1 MFNQG
6 GMSAMASLRAATLDG
21 ARYLGLD
28 RDIGSLETGKLADLI
43 VLDRNPLDDVR
54 NTHSVRYTMVNG
66 RVFDSATMNEI
77 GNHPRTRKPFYF
89 QLPGGESWG
98 AAAAAALAHMDD

>member
-1 MFNQG
+1 
-6 GMSAMASLRAATLDG
+6 MSPHASLRAATLDG
-21 ARYLGLD
+21 ARYLGFD

-43 VLDRNPLDDVR
+43 VLDRNPLENVQ

-66 RVFDSATMNEI
+66 RLFDSATMNEI
-77 GNHPRTRKPFYF
+77 GNHPRTRKPFFF

-98 AAAAAALAHMDD
+98 AAAAEALSHNDD